1 MREPAGRRARV
12 WARALLAALAI
23 AAACATPR
31 MLQAEEFDP
40 AKVPWDQIE
49 AWAAGKS
56 DQNPFKPGAAAQ
68 PQPPQPQPQPA
79 KTQQPPDQP
88 KKEPDPPP
96 KSDWTPRPGARRP
109 EPPSVQ
115 QFKQKAAVQ
124 LDDDVKDANR
134 KKDLRQLYDLYFRH
148 DQYDMAMQ
156 ALVQIAQ
163 DPKRFPGE
171 HSGPWLSERY
181 WQTGILTRPRAPQPA
196 LDKMFQDWDQKIP
209 HNDKDQGWVNW
220 YNASKE
226 YFNNSAKVLNQ
237 IQDLDQKGDVDPSAL
252 WQLCET
258 YQQGRPASTFR
269 YIIELYKLRDWYGDS
284 FVQAQN
290 GEVQWRL
297 FDHLYSWLH
306 MHELASEEAKYL
318 IEHYPQHW
326 SVKNGDAYWGRAEA
340 LLNMGYALPRGVKA
354 YELWEEARKIY
365 LFIQNRFPQ
374 LQYVKDIKK
383 PPDPNAN
390 KSEIQ
395 LRIED
400 LNNRLRSQK

>member
-1 MREPAGRRARV
+1 MHELAVSLAWKRCLLPAMI
-12 WARALLAALAI
+12 LAAAWASPRLA
-23 AAACATPR
+23 A
-31 MLQAEEFDP
+31 AEEFDP

-56 DQNPFKPGAAAQ
+56 EQNPFKPGAAAAPGPQ
-68 PQPPQPQPQPA
+68 PQPPPA
-79 KTQQPPDQP
+79 KTQSLPEQP
-88 KKEPDPPP
+88 KKTDPEPPP

-109 EPPSVQ
+109 EPSSVL
-115 QFKQKAAVQ
+115 QFKQKAAIQ

-134 KKDLRQLYDLYFRH
+134 KKDLRQLYELYFRH
-148 DQYDMAMQ
+148 DQYEMAMQ
-156 ALVQIAQ
+156 VLVQIAQ

-171 HSGPWLSERY
+171 HSGPWLSEKY
-181 WQTGILTRPRAPQPA
+181 WQTGLLTRPRAPQA
-196 LDKMFQDWDQKIP
+196 TLDRMFQDWDQKIP

-220 YNASKE
+220 YNTTKE
-226 YFNNSAKVLNQ
+226 YFTNSAKVVAHM
-237 IQDLDQKGDVDPSAL
+237 QDLDVKGDVDAQAL
-252 WQLCET
+252 WQVCES
-258 YQQGRPASTFR
+258 YQQGRPPSTHR
-269 YIIELYKLRDWYGDS
+269 YIIQLYKLRDWFGDS
-284 FVQAQN
+284 FNQAQN

-297 FDHLYSWLH
+297 FDHLYNWLR
-306 MHELASEEAKYL
+306 MHELAAEEAKVL
-318 IEHYPQHW
+318 IERYPQHW
-326 SVKNGDAYWGRAEA
+326 SVKNGDAFWGRAEA
-340 LLNMGYALPRGVKA
+340 LNNLGYSLPRGVKA
-354 YELWEEARKIY
+354 YEIWEEARKIY